1 MLKCSIPSGFVFYT
15 TFIMIIGREKEQ
27 SELLGLLEKEESQFC
42 AVYFKLYIFFKINIQ
57 NLKYG

>member
-1 MLKCSIPSGFVFYT
+1 MLKCSISSGFVFYT

-42 AVYFKLYIFFKINIQ
+42 AVYFKLYILVKINV
-57 NLKYG
+57 